1 LPVTNFNHR
10 DKVSVKVIVGRD
22 ENMKEVKPKIDHNI
36 NIAGLLVTDADTVL
50 DKLERE
56 TKGVLKGLFVFPK
69 KVRQG
74 LVFICNGVEFP
85 NAEAVDL
92 LLYLLHLV
100 ESNDWPYEIEISGL
114 NTLAKKVFGI
124 KQSGKI
130 WNEKIER
137 FLVIWANHKFYF
149 KNCFHWQGKIVDS
162 VMFGVIQSFK
172 IDRRGKGKPIVLSI
186 TFDKDFIE
194 ICKNT
199 TWYRRPSWEELR
211 KLRKETAKNLYL
223 VALEYKPDED
233 SKAWRMYL
241 DNNLGYWYR
250 NTLNSL
256 ANPKYLK
263 PYYVIN
269 RLEGAI
275 EEINKKTKL
284 QMELQKTEEGNY
296 CIEVKE
302 KVKKVKSDDSDS
314 DKAVKIK
321 IPFDELGDEEKSLLI
336 SYVAKIADEK
346 GIKNIWGF
354 LRSMNVNQVKTWLGK
369 AKKYF
374 GIEDKKEEKK
384 EEREKALYVE
394 KPELVE
400 TLLEWGKGRFKSESM
415 YKLYFGKGNIVGA
428 YEGKEEV
435 LFICRD
441 NILARLI
448 EKNKIDKE
456 LGGVFGKKVRFVG
469 KDSVEVEKLISKQ
482 SG

>member
-1 LPVTNFNHR
+1 LITNFDRR
-10 DKVSVKVIVGRD
+10 DKVFVKMIVGRD
-22 ENMKEVKPKIDHNI
+22 KNMKEVKPKIDHNI

-56 TKGVLKGLFVFPK
+56 TKGVLKGLFTFPK
-69 KVRQG
+69 KVNQG
-74 LVFICNGVEFP
+74 VVFICNGVEFP

-114 NTLAKKVFGI
+114 NVLAKKVFGI

-149 KNCFHWQGKIVDS
+149 KNCFYWQGKVVDS

-172 IDRRGKGKPIVLSI
+172 IDRRGRGKPTVLSV

-223 VALEYKPDED
+223 VSLEYKPDEN
-233 SKAWRMYL
+233 SKTWKIYL

-269 RLEGAI
+269 RLKGAI
-275 EEINKKTKL
+275 EEINKKTKFH
-284 QMELQKTEEGNY
+284 MELQKTEEGNY
-296 CIEVKE
+296 CINVKE
-302 KVKKVKSDDSDS
+302 KGDFKEGT
-314 DKAVKIK
+314 KIR
-321 IPFDELGDEEKSLLI
+321 IPFDELTDENKSLLI
-336 SYVAKIADEK
+336 SYVARIADEK

-354 LRSMNVNQVKTWLGK
+354 LRSMNMNQIETWLGK

-374 GIEDKKEEKK
+374 GIEDKKEEK
-384 EEREKALYVE
+384 EEEKEKALYVE
-394 KPELVE
+394 KPELIE

-415 YKLYFGKGNIVGA
+415 YKLYFGKGNIVRA
-428 YEGKEEV
+428 YEDKEEV

-441 NILARLI
+441 NVLARLI

-456 LGGVFGKKVRFVG
+456 LAGVFGKKVTFVG
-469 KDSVEVEKLISKQ
+469 KDSVDVENLINKQ